1 MGILPSVMLFTR
13 IFVILISLFTI
24 VSFETSFAASGSGTT
39 SSGTT
44 VVLIKNVEK
53 NKDINSDSGTETN
66 SGTEK
71 NAEEQIAEQ
80 KTEKNAQNIILEVY
94 KIQGNKI
101 LKDMDISIE
110 KVNPDPKI
118 RIDIYSS
125 IQKTLELR
133 KIKVEKGEMSKDSKD
148 ILTGYIN
155 YMIYAIEKNKKNLE

>member
-1 MGILPSVMLFTR
+1 MFFTR
-13 IFVILISLFTI
+13 IFFIFISLFLIT
-24 VSFETSFAASGSGTT
+24 SFEASFAASGSGSTW
-39 SSGTT
+39 SGIITIN
-44 VVLIKNVEK
+44 IKDTEKTDKEK
-53 NKDINSDSGTETN
+53 NKDTETN
-66 SGTEK
+66 TGTE
-71 NAEEQIAEQ
+71 ATTEEEKMEEQ
-80 KTEKNAQNIILEVY
+80 KTEKNAQKIILEVY

-133 KIKVEKGEMSKDSKD
+133 KIKVEKWEMSKDSKD

-155 YMIYAIEKNKKNLE
+155 YMVYAIEKKKKNLE

>member
-1 MGILPSVMLFTR
+1 
-13 IFVILISLFTI
+13 
-24 VSFETSFAASGSGTT
+24 
-39 SSGTT
+39 
-44 VVLIKNVEK
+44 
-53 NKDINSDSGTETN
+53 
-66 SGTEK
+66 
-71 NAEEQIAEQ
+71 
-80 KTEKNAQNIILEVY
+80 
-94 KIQGNKI
+94 
-101 LKDMDISIE
+101 MDISIE

>member
-1 MGILPSVMLFTR
+1 MFFIRILIILVSILP
-13 IFVILISLFTI
+13 I

-39 SSGTT
+39 SSG
-44 VVLIKNVEK
+44 VAPAIIKDTEKIDKDK
-53 NKDINSDSGTETN
+53 NKDIETDTGSELSTEE
-66 SGTEK
+66 EK
-71 NAEEQIAEQ
+71 IEEQ
-80 KTEKNAQNIILEVY
+80 KTEKNAQKIILEVY

-133 KIKVEKGEMSKDSKD
+133 KIKVEKWEMSKDSKE
-148 ILTGYIN
+148 ILTWYIN
-155 YMIYAIEKNKKNLE
+155 YMVSAIEKKKKNLE